1 MILISAFREP
11 QYIVLSL
18 SHTRLQPPWAS
29 WNQIGVTQ
37 VNVIAPSDHAF
48 YFSNIKNLRKET
60 ITETLDDH
68 IQQATQPGTLGL
80 DLKLKEAIMF
90 TLKLDSILE
99 IASELVS
106 KLQQAPM
113 HCYPKK
119 T

>member
-1 MILISAFREP
+1 MILISGLREP
-11 QYIVLSL
+11 LYIVLSL

-29 WNQIGVTQ
+29 WNNIGVTQ
-37 VNVIAPSDHAF
+37 VNVITPSDHAF
-48 YFSNIKNLRKET
+48 YFSTIKNLRKDT
-60 ITETLDDH
+60 LIGTLDDH
-68 IQQATQPGTLGL
+68 IQQTTQPRTLGL
-80 DLKLKEAIMF
+80 DLELKEAIMS
-90 TLKLDSILE
+90 TLTLDSIIE